1 MTVLYLAIAAIGAV
15 VAFGLIGLFFYHVC
29 KSLQRSDSQCLP
41 PEERNYD

>member
-1 MTVLYLAIAAIGAV
+1 MTVLCLAIAAIGAV

-29 KSLQRSDSQCLP
+29 KSRQGSDSQCLP